1 MDTQEDEKQV
11 LCDISGSGAN
21 HGVGRRR
28 LPAPVTEGPR
38 RRKKD
43 MTEKK
48 QKEFEALLHVHRAI
62 VFRTV
67 NTYCWR
73 REDRDDLA
81 QEIAAQLWKAWPK
94 YDPSRTFTTWMY
106 RIALN
111 VAISFVRREVQHRRV
126 FTPFEEELHEAV
138 PQPPNDPDAAD
149 RMVRL
154 QRFIAREPPLER
166 ALLLLYLE
174 DKSQKEIAEILG
186 LTPTNV
192 STKISR
198 LKQRIRTEI

>member
-1 MDTQEDEKQV
+1 MPDKSQ
-11 LCDISGSGAN
+11 N
-21 HGVGRRR
+21 
-28 LPAPVTEGPR
+28 
-38 RRKKD
+38 
-43 MTEKK
+43 
-48 QKEFEALLHVHRAI
+48 EFEALLHVHRRI
-62 VFRTV
+62 IFKTV

-73 REDRDDLA
+73 MEGRDDLA

-94 YDPSRTFTTWMY
+94 YDASRTFTTWMY

-126 FTPFEEELHEAV
+126 FTPFEDELHEAI
-138 PQPPNDPDAAD
+138 PSPPDDSDAAD
-149 RMVRL
+149 RMGRL
-154 QRFIAREPPLER
+154 RRFIEREPPFER

-186 LTPTNV
+186 ITPTNV
-192 STKISR
+192 STKINR